1 MTRAGQDQDREEPE
15 MGNSSN
21 RDADEHAEREITKR
35 CLELR
40 LAGATYE
47 DIGDVVGRHKAN
59 VYRRIKKAIQ
69 EIPKSEVDEL
79 RALES
84 ERLSRVQRSVWRQ
97 ALEGHLGAVDRVIKI
112 SERRSRL
119 LGLDSPQRVDLE
131 ASSVDID
138 AVARDILGAMTAEEK
153 PEEALDEVLDE
164 E

>member
-1 MTRAGQDQDREEPE
+1 

-21 RDADEHAEREITKR
+21 RDADEYAEREITKR

-47 DIGDVVGRHKAN
+47 DIGEVVGRHKAN

-69 EIPKSEVDEL
+69 EIPKSEVEEL
-79 RALES
+79 RALEL

-97 ALEGHLGAVDRVIKI
+97 ALEGHMGAVDRVIKI

-119 LGLDSPQRVDLE
+119 LGLDAPQRVDLG
-131 ASSVDID
+131 ARAVDIES
-138 AVARDILGAMTAEEK
+138 VAREIMGAFEGDM
-153 PEEALDEVLDE
+153 PEDPETDEG
-164 E
+164 

>member
-1 MTRAGQDQDREEPE
+1 

-21 RDADEHAEREITKR
+21 RDADEYAEREITKR

-47 DIGDVVGRHKAN
+47 DIGEVVGRHKAN

-69 EIPKSEVDEL
+69 DIPKSEVEEL
-79 RALES
+79 RALEL

-97 ALEGHLGAVDRVIKI
+97 ALEGHMGAVDRVIKI

-119 LGLDSPQRVDLE
+119 LGLDAPQRVDLG
-131 ASSVDID
+131 ARAVDIES
-138 AVARDILGAMTAEEK
+138 VAREIMGAFEGDM
-153 PEEALDEVLDE
+153 PEGPETDEG
-164 E
+164 

>member
-1 MTRAGQDQDREEPE
+1 
-15 MGNSSN
+15 MGNGKGNSAN
-21 RDADEHAEREITKR
+21 RDADDYAESKITKQ

-47 DIGDVVGRHKAN
+47 DIGEVVGRHKAN
-59 VYRRIKKAIQ
+59 VYRRIKKAIR
-69 EIPKSEVDEL
+69 EIPKSEVEEL

-97 ALEGHLGAVDRVIKI
+97 ALEGHLGAVDRVIKS

-153 PEEALDEVLDE
+153 SDGALDEVLDE

>member
-1 MTRAGQDQDREEPE
+1 

-21 RDADEHAEREITKR
+21 RDADEYAEREITKR

-47 DIGDVVGRHKAN
+47 DIGEVVGRHKAN

-69 EIPKSEVDEL
+69 EIPKSEVEEL
-79 RALES
+79 RALEL

-97 ALEGHLGAVDRVIKI
+97 ALEGHMGAVDRVIKI

-119 LGLDSPQRVDLE
+119 LGLDAPQRVDLG
-131 ASSVDID
+131 ARAVDIES
-138 AVARDILGAMTAEEK
+138 VAREIMGAFEGDLPEDAET
-153 PEEALDEVLDE
+153 DEG
-164 E
+164 